1 MFAYPDRKMIASVSG
16 SILPHVQVERFG
28 PSLGGD
34 LNIQQFRMIAA
45 ELGSHNRIAD
55 ITGIIQPDGWMVRR
69 LNLVTR
75 YSRRCCSTRS
85 IHHTRCASEL
95 VLSAPWQIIG
105 AIDAVDGVL
114 LLGLIT
120 SFMITVMQVWWPM

>member
-1 MFAYPDRKMIASVSG
+1 MPGTRHIVASPDGVLTGMFAYPDRKMIASVSG

-55 ITGIIQPDGWMVRR
+55 ITGIIQPDGWMLAAVEGKE
-69 LNLVTR
+69 V
-75 YSRRCCSTRS
+75 SCKS
-85 IHHTRCASEL
+85 IKVPLFVPPTPH
-95 VLSAPWQIIG
+95 
-105 AIDAVDGVL
+105 
-114 LLGLIT
+114 
-120 SFMITVMQVWWPM
+120 